1 MAWPRSQQYR
11 PACVSAILSLAILSL
26 ALNCSAQQ
34 PKVLAPHKPIAPKVP
49 DSKVKRLPGTLRSMV
64 GGYWRIDPSSKATI
78 YLKNGLETS
87 PLAVTPILYL
97 SNGVRYEMAPVML
110 EPEGTAT
117 VSIND
122 SLERKGIASYAELS
136 GYVEVQ
142 YTWAWD
148 PLCVSVSSFDPIHS
162 LIFTYGLQPSVIPDL
177 PTPMRKPKVM
187 GGRNAVE
194 GMWWKPEANVTCF
207 VALSNISGQPADATV
222 QVSDSDGKTIEEESA
237 HISPHGTKTVS
248 LRELQWAAA
257 GSAGGLRILYTGSPE
272 NLLINQWRFGGRSKR
287 VFRHAAISHFGSW
300 DGFYSDRS

>member
-110 EPEGTAT
+110 EP
-117 VSIND
+117 
-122 SLERKGIASYAELS
+122 KGISSYAELS

-142 YTWAWD
+142 YSWAWD

-162 LIFTYGLQPSVIPDL
+162 LIFTYGLQPSVIP
-177 PTPMRKPKVM
+177 
-187 GGRNAVE
+187 
-194 GMWWKPEANVTCF
+194 
-207 VALSNISGQPADATV
+207 
-222 QVSDSDGKTIEEESA
+222 
-237 HISPHGTKTVS
+237 
-248 LRELQWAAA
+248 
-257 GSAGGLRILYTGSPE
+257 
-272 NLLINQWRFGGRSKR
+272 
-287 VFRHAAISHFGSW
+287 
-300 DGFYSDRS
+300 